1 MMSGKIDFLYL
12 NEQDM
17 IKAGVTDMPKCISA
31 MEDMFT
37 LLYKGDYRMGGDDAN
52 EHGIRV
58 SFPKESNIEG
68 MPLHA
73 PDYRFMAMPAY
84 LGGRFHMFGI
94 KDYGSHHT
102 NVEKGLP
109 RSILM
114 MSLKDIDT
122 GAPLAYMSANI
133 LSAMRTAATAGVG
146 IKCLC
151 KKEPKVVGIIG
162 PGVMSTYTLDAIM
175 VTQPTITTL
184 KVKGR
189 SKGNLNKFIEHAK
202 NRYSTLKTV
211 VACDSIEEA
220 CKESDIIYFGTTN
233 AAKFEDNPRIE
244 QEWVKNGA
252 LVISASALLISTDF
266 LSAPGVKLVADN
278 YLMYEGWGSG
288 RELPTQRSVST
299 LLGMGFYDAVCENKI
314 SRTDIT
320 DMGGILLGEQTG
332 RENEKQIIIYAIG
345 GMPVED
351 VAWAYDVYNK
361 ALELGI
367 GTKLNLW
374 DEPEL
379 MK

>member
-1 MMSGKIDFLYL
+1 MSSKIDFIYL

-17 IKAGVTDMPKCISA
+17 IKAGVNDMPGCVKA

-37 LLYKGDYRMGGDDAN
+37 LLYKGDYRMGGEDAN
-52 EHGIRV
+52 EHGCRV
-58 SFPKESNIEG
+58 SFPKTSDIES

-102 NVEKGLP
+102 NKDKGLP

-114 MSLKDIDT
+114 MSLKDVDT

-146 IKCLC
+146 TKYLT
-151 KKEPKVVGIIG
+151 KKDAKILGIIG

-175 VTQPTITTL
+175 VTVPTITTL

-189 SKGNLNKFIEHAK
+189 GKASLDKFIEHAK
-202 NRYSTLKTV
+202 SKYPSLKTV
-211 VACDSIEEA
+211 VACDTIEDS
-220 CKESDIIYFGTTN
+220 CRDSDIIYFGTTN

-244 QEWVKNGA
+244 QEWVKKGA
-252 LVISASALLISTDF
+252 LVISASTLLISTDF
-266 LSAPGVKLVADN
+266 LSDPGVKLIADN
-278 YLMYEGWGSG
+278 YLMYEGWGGG
-288 RELPTQRSVST
+288 RELPTQKTVST

-314 SRTDIT
+314 KRSDIA
-320 DMGGILLGEQTG
+320 DMGGILLGDQTG
-332 RENEKQIIIYAIG
+332 RDNEDQIIVYAVG

-351 VAWAYDVYNK
+351 VAWAYDVYMN
-361 ALELGI
+361 ALEKGI